1 MKKLLAWVI
10 TFSVLFT
17 GLIAYTYAADKK
29 VSVEAKKIEKQEQ
42 DLDIKII
49 YPYLSGFKA
58 AEDINNSIQKRI
70 INSIGNIRN
79 AQGYIMDYKEEQ
91 KKSGLDVSHLS
102 VSLESYFDY
111 NTSGN
116 LISVLINSYD
126 YTGGAHGMSYLESY
140 TVNTETNEIYKDFN
154 SLFNNKTNYK
164 KVILDKIY
172 KLIDKEK
179 DLYFD
184 DAKKTV
190 AAKNSNYSFYIDG
203 NKLVI
208 YFDIYEL
215 RPYAGGRPIF
225 EIDAKDLKGLLKDN
239 IFKQMVNSKP
249 LERVR
254 FNGTTLKPQFKTYEQ
269 NYTLMV
275 PLQDIAKLLGYK
287 VSWDA
292 KKGWAVDG
300 GFVKNKVNS
309 YSSSKSGGVVKVA
322 QPPKAIG
329 NIMYV
334 PIDYFSTVL
343 KEDIFYYGD
352 ALRIYQIDQTKKN
365 NMFDEQITG
374 FISPD
379 SADKA
384 VNMYAKAVK
393 ERKGAVQYALFS
405 DTLKKAKK
413 ATFEELN
420 WVTGVSSPWVT
431 DYQIK
436 KTGTNSYDIIF
447 HWATSSGKA
456 DDSIV
461 KVKADKTAGQDY
473 WQITEVKD

>member
-1 MKKLLAWVI
+1 MKKLIAWLI
-10 TFSVLFT
+10 TFSILFT
-17 GLIAYTYAADKK
+17 GLIVYTYAADKK
-29 VSVEAKKIEKQEQ
+29 VSVEARKIEKQEQ
-42 DLDIKII
+42 DLSINII

-58 AEDINNSIQKRI
+58 AEDINNSIQKRLI
-70 INSIGNIRN
+70 SSIGNIGKN
-79 AQGYIMDYKEEQ
+79 QEYIKEFKEEQ
-91 KKSGLDVSHLS
+91 KKSGLDVSYMS

-116 LISVLINSYD
+116 LLSVLINSYD

-154 SLFNNKTNYK
+154 SLFNSKTDYK
-164 KVILDKIY
+164 KVILNKIY

-184 DAKKTV
+184 DAKKTA

-225 EIDAKDLKGLLKDN
+225 EIDAKDLKSLLKDN
-239 IFKQMVNSKP
+239 IYKQMINSKP
-249 LERVR
+249 LEKIR

-287 VSWDA
+287 VGWDA
-292 KKGWAVDG
+292 KKGWAVGG

-309 YSSSKSGGVVKVA
+309 YSSSKSGGSVKLD

-334 PIDYFSTVL
+334 PKDYFSTIL
-343 KEDIFYYGD
+343 KEDVFYYGD
-352 ALRIYQIDQTKKN
+352 ALRIYKIDPAKKN

-374 FISPD
+374 FVSPD

-384 VNMYAKAVK
+384 VNMYAQAVK
-393 ERKGAVQYALFS
+393 ERKGAIQYALFS
-405 DTLKKAKK
+405 DALKKAKK
-413 ATFEELN
+413 STFEELN

-447 HWATSSGKA
+447 HWATSTGKA

-461 KVKADKTAGQDY
+461 KVKTGKIAGQEY
-473 WQITEVKD
+473 WQITEVKE